1 MASKRYNIVL
11 MMTDQ
16 QPRQSLGCYGNPHN
30 PTPHLDELAA
40 SGVRF
45 DNFYI
50 AGFPCGPSRGSLF
63 SGRYPHSHGV
73 VQNDVLFRPEVPSL
87 GNILSPQGYDMAYVG
102 KWHLGGQAY
111 RHVEGAEPYEGA
123 WYLER
128 TPSEEGFKFVK
139 VKDGGG
145 EDEPQHGFEARWVGG
160 WRHYRQYLREV
171 GLGEAVDAYPNMGAH
186 HIWPSGGDEG
196 HCYSQV
202 PEEHHVEAFLARQAI
217 DFIQQRRPDDPPF
230 GLVLS
235 FYGPHLPVAPP
246 RPWDEKFAL
255 DEITLPD
262 NHWDHME
269 NKAYE
274 VRYAGPSYKLDE
286 WSEQQ
291 FKDYV
296 RRYWGF
302 CAYIDEQVGRV
313 LAALSQTGLDEN
325 TIVIFTTDHGD
336 MVAAH
341 GMVWKWD
348 HCGYEELLHIPLIM
362 RVPGLTCPGSAISA
376 LTSNIDILPTLLEL
390 AEVDQR
396 PGIQGRSMLPLLSGE
411 QNSFRQHVFCDSS
424 DMNITTYDG
433 RWKYV
438 LNWNPR
444 DIDELYDLGSD
455 PGEMNNLANEPGF
468 GQIVEEM
475 QQRIFKWLDDTGHPY
490 ASVIRRAARQPV
502 SVKDYPQ
509 AKDSTV
515 GT

>member
-1 MASKRYNIVL
+1 
-11 MMTDQ
+11 
-16 QPRQSLGCYGNPHN
+16 
-30 PTPHLDELAA
+30 
-40 SGVRF
+40 
-45 DNFYI
+45 
-50 AGFPCGPSRGSLF
+50 
-63 SGRYPHSHGV
+63 
-73 VQNDVLFRPEVPSL
+73 
-87 GNILSPQGYDMAYVG
+87 
-102 KWHLGGQAY
+102 
-111 RHVEGAEPYEGA
+111 
-123 WYLER
+123 
-128 TPSEEGFKFVK
+128 
-139 VKDGGG
+139 
-145 EDEPQHGFEARWVGG
+145 
-160 WRHYRQYLREV
+160 
-171 GLGEAVDAYPNMGAH
+171 
-186 HIWPSGGDEG
+186 
-196 HCYSQV
+196 
-202 PEEHHVEAFLARQAI
+202 
-217 DFIQQRRPDDPPF
+217 
-230 GLVLS
+230 VLS

-362 RVPGLTCPGSAISA
+362 RVPGLTCPGSTISA

-390 AEVDQR
+390 AEVDQP